1 MIKENVT
8 SAALLI
14 FMAVAAYQDWKEKQI
29 NVCIFLVAAF
39 VGIVLR
45 VGVQEESVWSMLEGV
60 AVGIVILLLAWL
72 TGGSVGAGDGLMF
85 MVSGIF
91 LEFWENIN
99 LLMTSFTIAGVVA
112 LFMIAVK
119 KKGRKYRLPFVPF
132 MLVAYL
138 LQLL

>member
-1 MIKENVT
+1 MIKENIT

-29 NVCIFLVAAF
+29 NVYIFLVAAS

-45 VGVQEESVWSMLEGV
+45 VGVQEESVWSMLAGV

-99 LLMTSFTIAGVVA
+99 LLMTSLTIAGVVA

-138 LQLL
+138 FQLL